1 MPCFKFEVTINFD
14 AEGDDPSKND
24 ITQFITRMIKL
35 QTKYDNFRVVAK
47 QSHNIY
53 RGKSD
58 GS

>member
-1 MPCFKFEVTINFD
+1 MACFKCEVTINFD
-14 AEGDDPSKND
+14 AEDYDLSKND

-35 QTKYDNFRVVAK
+35 QTKYDNFKVVAK
-47 QSHNIY
+47 QSYNIY

>member
-35 QTKYDNFRVVAK
+35 HHATEEALMKEAFWKVQGEK
-47 QSHNIY
+47 
-53 RGKSD
+53 
-58 GS
+58 

>member
-1 MPCFKFEVTINFD
+1 MACFKFEVTINFD
-14 AEGDDPSKND
+14 AEDDDLSKND

-35 QTKYDNFRVVAK
+35 QTKYDNFKVVAK
-47 QSHNIY
+47 QSYNIY